1 MAGIDR
7 VHGSVVNPA
16 TLTGG
21 YPMLFLKCAANS
33 NQFTADSGGGTS
45 AITEGG
51 YTKAI
56 RAIQTIATVV
66 YLGTRA
72 NGQFVVVVDSSTAQ
86 PTGPA
91 YDTDASP
98 TVTERIKAV
107 LEAAIAGLT
116 ATVTDI
122 SGLEAGNLA

>member
-7 VHGSVVNPA
+7 VNGSVVNPA
-16 TLTGG
+16 TLHGG
-21 YPMLFLKCAANS
+21 YPMVFLKIAADS

-56 RAIQTIATVV
+56 RAIQTIATIV

-72 NGQFVVVVDSSTAQ
+72 NSQFVVALDSSTAQ

-98 TVTERIKAV
+98 TLIERV
-107 LEAAIAGLT
+107 EDVVEAAISGLN
-116 ATVTDI
+116 ATVTDVSALT
-122 SGLEAGNLA
+122 SGLI

>member
-7 VHGSVVNPA
+7 VNGSVVNPA
-16 TLTGG
+16 TLHGG

-33 NQFTADSGGGTS
+33 NQFTADTGGGTS
-45 AITEGG
+45 AIVEGG

-66 YLGTRA
+66 YLGERA
-72 NGQFVVVVDSSTAQ
+72 NGQFVVAVDSSTAQ

-91 YDTDASP
+91 YDTDGSP
-98 TVTERIKAV
+98 TVTERVKAV

-116 ATVTDI
+116 ATVTDVSALT
-122 SGLEAGNLA
+122 SGSI